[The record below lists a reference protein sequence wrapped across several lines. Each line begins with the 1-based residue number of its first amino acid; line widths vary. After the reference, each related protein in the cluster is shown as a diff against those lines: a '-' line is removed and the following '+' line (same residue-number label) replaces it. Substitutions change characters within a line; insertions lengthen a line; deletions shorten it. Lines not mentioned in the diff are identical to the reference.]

1 MNALC
6 EILGQCNIRRY
17 FIVYLDSDASSES
30 ASTTELNGNN
40 ASSAISNSSY
50 TSCPLG
56 ISDPIR
62 FHEEIKVR
70 SFQCLDEVD
79 KYYLDNIDLL
89 KTQYG
94 VLLFLYSVIASKVR
108 QITKS

>member
-6 EILGQCNIRRY
+6 EILGQCNLRRY
-17 FIVYLDSDASSES
+17 FIVYLDSDVRSES
-30 ASTTELNGNN
+30 ASAAELNGNN
-40 ASSAISNSSY
+40 ASTTTNNPTDSS
-50 TSCPLG
+50 SSPCR
-56 ISDPIR
+56 ISDPMR
-62 FHEEIKVR
+62 FHDEIKVR

-79 KYYLDNIDLL
+79 KFYFDNIDLL

-108 QITKS
+108 KNN